1 MTRKRIVRFIDLFC
15 GAGGLAEGFR
25 RASDSEIEFRPVY
38 AVEIEPAFA
47 ASYAANFGD
56 HVVCKPIEKVKQA
69 ELPPADLVIGGP
81 PCQGFSNLGKV
92 SPRQEHAD
100 LNKLWRYYFRVV
112 EWVQPAAFLVE
123 NVPEFLSSPE
133 FQEMLR
139 KAHKLGYSTDHGVL
153 NAADFGVPQM
163 RRRGFLIG
171 SRRGDIRLPR
181 PAAGRAYATVMDAIH
196 HLVSEP
202 LVFEFNGRGP
212 EEPHSQHR
220 VQDLHLGRKPTP
232 TSLERYH
239 LIPPGGNRF
248 NLMAL
253 RPDITPPCW
262 LRKTAGATD
271 VFGRLE
277 WGKPSVTIR
286 AEFFKPEKGR
296 YLHPEEHRPITHRE
310 AALLQTFDDDYLF
323 CGSKSDVARQIG
335 NAVPPE
341 LGKAIAE
348 EIKQRLYRKGRRST
362 SPTQLKMSLRFAS
375 ATR

>member
-1 MTRKRIVRFIDLFC
+1 MKRKRIIRFIDLFC

-25 RASDSEIEFRPVY
+25 RASDSEVEFRPVF

-92 SPRQEHAD
+92 SPREEHAG
-100 LNKLWRYYFRVV
+100 LNKLWRYYFRIL
-112 EWVQPAAFLVE
+112 EWVQPVAFLVE

-133 FQEMLR
+133 FSEALR
-139 KAHKLGYSTDHGVL
+139 KAQKLGYETDYGVL
-153 NAADFGVPQM
+153 NAADFGVAQL

-171 SRRGDIRLPR
+171 SRRGEIHLPR
-181 PAAGRAYATVMDAIH
+181 PQPQRTRATVKDAIH
-196 HLVSEP
+196 HLSSED
-202 LVFEFNGRGP
+202 LVFEFNGRGAGEAYTP
-212 EEPHSQHR
+212 HR
-220 VQDLHLGRKPTP
+220 VRELHLARKPTP
-232 TSLERYH
+232 TSEERYR

-248 NLMAL
+248 TLMDL

-262 LRKTAGATD
+262 LRKPTGATD

-277 WGKPSVTIR
+277 WGKPALTIR

-296 YLHPEEHRPITHRE
+296 YLHPEHHRPITHRE
-310 AALLQTFDDDYLF
+310 AALLQSFEEDYKF
-323 CGSKSDVARQIG
+323 CGSRSEIARQIG
-335 NAVPPE
+335 NAVPPKLAE
-341 LGKAIAE
+341 AIADE
-348 EIKQRLYRKGRRST
+348 LKEHLTSKRRSAAPQQLRIPLR
-362 SPTQLKMSLRFAS
+362 PTPVLR
-375 ATR
+375 